1 MTRPMREAL
10 IDVGAIA
17 RNVAAIRAHAGNT
30 AAMVIVKANGYG
42 HGAVESA
49 RAALEG
55 GATWLGVVDID
66 EALELRYAG
75 ITAPI
80 LAWIHDPAADF
91 DEAVS
96 RNIDLGVNYLD
107 QLERIAAAEG
117 RANVQIKLDTGLGRN
132 GVVES
137 EWAAVFERAAALE
150 AAGAI
155 RLRGIFSHLA
165 SAGPSV
171 DQVQLGKF
179 QSALEQARAAGLNPE
194 LVHLTATG
202 GSLEL
207 PDGWFGL
214 LRIGIGAY
222 GLTPFERG
230 ERVPVALTP
239 AMQLSAAIVS
249 VKRVPAGTGLSYG
262 HSYVTE
268 RETTLALVPLGYGD
282 GVPRHASNAGPVS
295 INGRTYRV
303 SGRIAMDQFIID
315 VGDDEIVV
323 GDRAV
328 LFGNAADGVPTA
340 DDWAAAAET
349 INYEIVT
356 RIGARVVRRYER

>member
-1 MTRPMREAL
+1 MREAR

-17 RNVAAIRAHAGNT
+17 RNVAAIRAHAGGVP
-30 AAMVIVKANGYG
+30 AMVIVKANGYG

-49 RAALEG
+49 RAGLEG

-66 EALELRYAG
+66 EALELRNAG

-96 RNIDLGVNYLD
+96 RDIDLGVNYLD
-107 QLERIAAAEG
+107 QLERVASAEG
-117 RANVQIKLDTGLGRN
+117 RANVQLKLDTGLGRN
-132 GVVES
+132 GVHES
-137 EWAAVFERAAALE
+137 EWAAVFARAAALE

-155 RLRGIFSHLA
+155 RVRGIFSHLS
-165 SAGPSV
+165 SAGQSV
-171 DQVQLGKF
+171 DETQLGTF
-179 QSALEQARAAGLNPE
+179 HAALQQATAAGLTPE
-194 LVHLTATG
+194 FVHLTATG
-202 GSLEL
+202 GSLAL
-207 PDGWFGL
+207 PNGWFSL

-222 GLTPFERG
+222 GLSPFEHG
-230 ERVPVALTP
+230 EKVPVALTP

-262 HSYVTE
+262 HTYVTE

-282 GVPRHASNAGPVS
+282 GVPRHASNTGPVS

-303 SGRIAMDQFIID
+303 SGRIAMDQFIVD
-315 VGDDEIVV
+315 VGDNEVVV

-328 LFGNAADGVPTA
+328 LFGNPADGVPSA
-340 DDWAAAAET
+340 DDWAEAADT
-349 INYEIVT
+349 ISYEIVT
-356 RIGARVVRRYER
+356 RIGARVARRYSR